1 MFQNMY
7 PYTDGHELN
16 LDWILYEIRKLHAD
30 MTEFEALN
38 KITFDGE
45 WDITKQYPAWTI
57 VNVNDTTGYISVKPV
72 PAGINISNDDY
83 WKLIVDYTITL
94 ADLQNRVVQLE
105 KDVDKLKNRFYIF
118 IGDSYSIG
126 TSGGVPV
133 TNFGWVDQVIKYLDL
148 DPDSYVRCTQADIGG
163 LPAFYPTTTGHQS
176 WRDSIEIIHDR
187 MTPEQIEKVTDVVCC
202 GGYNESFGWNI
213 NDTIYGMQQYIA
225 YVKEKFPGAT
235 YWLGEIGM
243 QTGMSNAVIPGRDFI
258 INKVIPCYSQAAE
271 YGFRVMAGTDRILWN
286 DTQTTDGIHP
296 TEAVYEI
303 IGKAIANNLLGT
315 AAQLKYEEET
325 HNVAITPT
333 SAFSLAVGSGDFIN
347 YRHQDGSREL
357 YYGYQQLAYNLT
369 TPQALAAYTLL
380 QLGTYDTTYMAGKG
394 QTMIDVPFMVT
405 LANNNKV
412 LGMATLYIGSGI
424 IMFCHNI
431 DTAFY
436 GGSNVTRIT
445 FGPFRAAAQY
455 PELL

>member
-1 MFQNMY
+1 MFGNLF
-7 PYTDGHELN
+7 PYTDFHELN
-16 LDWILYEIRKLHAD
+16 LDWILAEIRKLHED

-72 PAGINISNDDY
+72 PAGIDISNDEY

-163 LPAFYPTTTGHQS
+163 LPAFYPTTTGHKS
-176 WRDSIEIIHDR
+176 WRDSIETIHDR

-202 GGYNESFGWNI
+202 GGYNESFGWDI

-225 YVKEKFPGAT
+225 YVREKFPGAT

-243 QTGMSNAVIPGRDFI
+243 QTGSSSAVIPGRDFI
-258 INKVIPCYSQAAE
+258 LDKVIPCYSQAAE

-303 IGKAIANNLLGT
+303 IGKAVANNLLGT
-315 AAQLKYEEET
+315 AAQLKYPMEAYDV
-325 HNVAITPT
+325 NITPT
-333 SAFSLAVGSGDFIN
+333 SLFTLAAGSGKFKTIR
-347 YRHQDGSREL
+347 YEDGSREI
-357 YYGYQQLAYNLT
+357 YYDGQILSYNYN
-369 TPQALAAYTLL
+369 TPQIIPSNYLF
-380 QLGTYDTTYMAGKG
+380 QIGTYDQTYMAGKG
-394 QTMIDVPFMVT
+394 QTVMQVPMYFT
-405 LANNNKV
+405 LANSNMIV
-412 LGMATLYIGSGI
+412 GTATLYFGSGV
-424 IMFCHNI
+424 IMMSHNVH
-431 DTAFY
+431 ANFF
-436 GGSNVTRIT
+436 GGVNQTRINL
-445 FGPFRAAAQY
+445 GPFCAAASY
-455 PELL
+455 PALL